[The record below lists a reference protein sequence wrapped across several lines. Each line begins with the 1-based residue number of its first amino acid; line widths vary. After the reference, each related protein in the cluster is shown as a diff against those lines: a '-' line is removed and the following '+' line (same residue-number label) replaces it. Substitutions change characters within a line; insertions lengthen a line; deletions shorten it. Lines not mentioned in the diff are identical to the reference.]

1 MKKYH
6 LYLWIIALIGMITSC
21 SQNETDALQNANN
34 KMVSITASLPVD
46 FVQPNPQS
54 RAALPEAPDD
64 QYKLRCI
71 LEIWDEELTTLKVR
85 KEVCPAAGAE
95 KIDFTFELDNGEYHA
110 LLWADYVGK
119 NAVAQATAI
128 AGLSD
133 VQHYA
138 DRWYE
143 TNNATGLKE
152 VRVMAMD
159 VKFEKQ
165 DAFFAAK
172 PFTKEATALKDLAAT
187 LTRAVAKLTIAE
199 KSTTNFAYCK
209 SVEFKYNVLTTLD
222 VSTGIVSGTA
232 SFANVYGSGNAGF
245 GEDITINDIPCKVL
259 FSNYILA
266 NTDGTMPEISL
277 EFAAT
282 AESGKVLNKVT
293 IPAGIPIKRNHRI
306 NAAGT
311 LILAQDAPSKA
322 VNMTVDIDSEWETT
336 DVEHNIDPIWDGKYP
351 TSVEEAKAWM
361 GTESS
366 GANASS
372 GRDHVF
378 TITAARQLAALH
390 YLMSNNVKMNVTNES
405 YQCATYKLATD
416 IDLNGKDW
424 TPIGYDRVISDFY
437 GVFDGQGHTVRGM
450 NATGDNVSSSGFFA
464 RASGRNTI
472 IKHLNIKGRVTPGV
486 TSNWDM
492 VNCGGIVGRMYNGT
506 CIAFCSFEGTIS
518 ATHPNNGKV
527 HGGGIA
533 GLVGI
538 SGSAGK
544 IISCYSVVTEMSL
557 TGTAIKGGIAGYTYN
572 DTTIQGCYWQE
583 LAGIRDDSPCGTIEN
598 GGGINVGYNGHFT
611 DAVGAN
617 DYDVIKAMNTYV
629 ADYDYQWQAG
639 TNGSYP
645 VLVKKTVN

>member
-159 VKFEKQ
+159 VKFESRMLSLT
-165 DAFFAAK
+165 AK

-245 GEDITINDIPCKVL
+245 GEDITINGGKVNA
-259 FSNYILA
+259 SGAYGGAGIGGGVNGIGSKVTVSGA
-266 NTDGTMPEISL
+266 AQVT
-277 EFAAT
+277 AT
-282 AESGKVLNKVT
+282 ATGSGPDWSGVGTGAT
-293 IPAGIPIKRNHRI
+293 IGN
-306 NAAGT
+306 GG
-311 LILAQDAPSKA
+311 SKTPDGP
-322 VNMTVDIDSEWETT
+322 V
-336 DVEHNIDPIWDGKYP
+336 DGKEIQQ
-351 TSVEEAKAWM
+351 T
-361 GTESS
+361 
-366 GANASS
+366 
-372 GRDHVF
+372 
-378 TITAARQLAALH
+378 
-390 YLMSNNVKMNVTNES
+390 
-405 YQCATYKLATD
+405 
-416 IDLNGKDW
+416 
-424 TPIGYDRVISDFY
+424 
-437 GVFDGQGHTVRGM
+437 
-450 NATGDNVSSSGFFA
+450 
-464 RASGRNTI
+464 
-472 IKHLNIKGRVTPGV
+472 
-486 TSNWDM
+486 
-492 VNCGGIVGRMYNGT
+492 
-506 CIAFCSFEGTIS
+506 S
-518 ATHPNNGKV
+518 AT
-527 HGGGIA
+527 
-533 GLVGI
+533 
-538 SGSAGK
+538 
-544 IISCYSVVTEMSL
+544 
-557 TGTAIKGGIAGYTYN
+557 
-572 DTTIQGCYWQE
+572 
-583 LAGIRDDSPCGTIEN
+583 
-598 GGGINVGYNGHFT
+598 
-611 DAVGAN
+611 
-617 DYDVIKAMNTYV
+617 
-629 ADYDYQWQAG
+629 
-639 TNGSYP
+639 
-645 VLVKKTVN
+645 

>member
-21 SQNETDALQNANN
+21 SQNETDTLQNANN

-95 KIDFTFELDNGEYHA
+95 KIDFTVELDNGEYHA

-293 IPAGIPIKRNHRI
+293 IP
-306 NAAGT
+306 
-311 LILAQDAPSKA
+311 S
-322 VNMTVDIDSEWETT
+322 
-336 DVEHNIDPIWDGKYP
+336 
-351 TSVEEAKAWM
+351 
-361 GTESS
+361 
-366 GANASS
+366 
-372 GRDHVF
+372 
-378 TITAARQLAALH
+378 
-390 YLMSNNVKMNVTNES
+390 
-405 YQCATYKLATD
+405 
-416 IDLNGKDW
+416 
-424 TPIGYDRVISDFY
+424 
-437 GVFDGQGHTVRGM
+437 
-450 NATGDNVSSSGFFA
+450 
-464 RASGRNTI
+464 
-472 IKHLNIKGRVTPGV
+472 
-486 TSNWDM
+486 
-492 VNCGGIVGRMYNGT
+492 
-506 CIAFCSFEGTIS
+506 
-518 ATHPNNGKV
+518 
-527 HGGGIA
+527 
-533 GLVGI
+533 
-538 SGSAGK
+538 
-544 IISCYSVVTEMSL
+544 
-557 TGTAIKGGIAGYTYN
+557 
-572 DTTIQGCYWQE
+572 
-583 LAGIRDDSPCGTIEN
+583 
-598 GGGINVGYNGHFT
+598 
-611 DAVGAN
+611 
-617 DYDVIKAMNTYV
+617 
-629 ADYDYQWQAG
+629 
-639 TNGSYP
+639 
-645 VLVKKTVN
+645 

>member
-1 MKKYH
+1 
-6 LYLWIIALIGMITSC
+6 
-21 SQNETDALQNANN
+21 
-34 KMVSITASLPVD
+34 MVSITASLPVD

-245 GEDITINDIPCKVL
+245 GEDITIKG
-259 FSNYILA
+259 
-266 NTDGTMPEISL
+266 GT
-277 EFAAT
+277 
-282 AESGKVLNKVT
+282 V
-293 IPAGIPIKRNHRI
+293 
-306 NAAGT
+306 NAAGG
-311 LILAQDAPSKA
+311 LHPCQYRRYYAGDQ
-322 VNMTVDIDSEWETT
+322 
-336 DVEHNIDPIWDGKYP
+336 
-351 TSVEEAKAWM
+351 
-361 GTESS
+361 S
-366 GANASS
+366 GICGN
-372 GRDHVF
+372 GR
-378 TITAARQLAALH
+378 IRQSA
-390 YLMSNNVKMNVTNES
+390 E
-405 YQCATYKLATD
+405 
-416 IDLNGKDW
+416 
-424 TPIGYDRVISDFY
+424 
-437 GVFDGQGHTVRGM
+437 QGHHPCRNTHQAQPSHQCRRYPHLGAGRSVQGRKHDCRYRQRV
-450 NATGDNVSSSGFFA
+450 GDN
-464 RASGRNTI
+464 GRRT
-472 IKHLNIKGRVTPGV
+472 
-486 TSNWDM
+486 
-492 VNCGGIVGRMYNGT
+492 
-506 CIAFCSFEGTIS
+506 
-518 ATHPNNGKV
+518 
-527 HGGGIA
+527 
-533 GLVGI
+533 
-538 SGSAGK
+538 
-544 IISCYSVVTEMSL
+544 
-557 TGTAIKGGIAGYTYN
+557 
-572 DTTIQGCYWQE
+572 
-583 LAGIRDDSPCGTIEN
+583 
-598 GGGINVGYNGHFT
+598 
-611 DAVGAN
+611 
-617 DYDVIKAMNTYV
+617 
-629 ADYDYQWQAG
+629 
-639 TNGSYP
+639 
-645 VLVKKTVN
+645 

>member
-245 GEDITINDIPCKVL
+245 GEDITINGGTVTAEGGDHGAGIGGGAKGSGSNVTVSGAAQVTATATGSGPDWSGVGTGATIGNGGSKTPDGPVDGKEIQADISHL
-259 FSNYILA
+259 TTGYIHHIIYNPDLDS
-266 NTDGTMPEISL
+266 DGKPDGILKEWW
-277 EFAAT
+277 EFALPKPIPDGESLDLHVETLKGAPLLFNT
-282 AESGKVLNKVT
+282 RQQGSTLRVTTDNLSARLHGTRQALETLQEQGVEQIQFVTTLKTTTLSVADLLAEGGSWFALEHDGLGSRRLSAAQAESLK
-293 IPAGIPIKRNHRI
+293 
-306 NAAGT
+306 
-311 LILAQDAPSKA
+311 
-322 VNMTVDIDSEWETT
+322 
-336 DVEHNIDPIWDGKYP
+336 
-351 TSVEEAKAWM
+351 
-361 GTESS
+361 
-366 GANASS
+366 
-372 GRDHVF
+372 
-378 TITAARQLAALH
+378 
-390 YLMSNNVKMNVTNES
+390 
-405 YQCATYKLATD
+405 C
-416 IDLNGKDW
+416 
-424 TPIGYDRVISDFY
+424 
-437 GVFDGQGHTVRGM
+437 
-450 NATGDNVSSSGFFA
+450 
-464 RASGRNTI
+464 
-472 IKHLNIKGRVTPGV
+472 
-486 TSNWDM
+486 
-492 VNCGGIVGRMYNGT
+492 RM
-506 CIAFCSFEGTIS
+506 
-518 ATHPNNGKV
+518 
-527 HGGGIA
+527 
-533 GLVGI
+533 
-538 SGSAGK
+538 
-544 IISCYSVVTEMSL
+544 
-557 TGTAIKGGIAGYTYN
+557 
-572 DTTIQGCYWQE
+572 
-583 LAGIRDDSPCGTIEN
+583 R
-598 GGGINVGYNGHFT
+598 
-611 DAVGAN
+611 
-617 DYDVIKAMNTYV
+617 
-629 ADYDYQWQAG
+629 
-639 TNGSYP
+639 
-645 VLVKKTVN
+645 